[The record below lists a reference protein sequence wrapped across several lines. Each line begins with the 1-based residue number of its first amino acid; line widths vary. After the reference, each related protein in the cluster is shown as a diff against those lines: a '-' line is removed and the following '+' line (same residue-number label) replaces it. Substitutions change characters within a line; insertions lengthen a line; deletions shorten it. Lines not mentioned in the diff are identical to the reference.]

1 MVALTGTIAQ
11 KMKVNVVIWCRT
23 VVLLERRIMNIDN
36 RRLREV
42 QRQLKAY
49 RTLLEFSDISE
60 SLIYQGKIE
69 ALEREEKEILK
80 RYDVK
85 V

>member
-1 MVALTGTIAQ
+1 
-11 KMKVNVVIWCRT
+11 
-23 VVLLERRIMNIDN
+23 MNIDN

-42 QRQLKAY
+42 QRQIKAY
-49 RTLLEFSDISE
+49 KTLIELDADVSE

-69 ALEREEKEILK
+69 ALEKEEKDILA
-80 RYDVK
+80 RYDVH